1 MGAKGDRNAP
11 MAASGMSIVPQPT
24 IAAGERWY
32 AVQTLARR
40 EAYAL
45 GNLSDQG
52 YRCFLPRFEKSVRHA
67 RRVTLARRALFP
79 GYLFVSLDLA
89 RARWR
94 SVNGTRG
101 VLRLV
106 MAHETPLPVPDGVVE
121 NLVKLV
127 DPRGLIRL
135 DHGLKPGDRV
145 EITRGPFAQSL
156 GEILSLDDQGRAR
169 VLIEMMNAKVAVR
182 LPREALGAV

>member
-1 MGAKGDRNAP
+1 MGALARAHGRAR
-11 MAASGMSIVPQPT
+11 MSAAPQPVLV
-24 IAAGERWY
+24 AGARWY
-32 AVQTLARR
+32 AAQTLARR

-45 GNLSDQG
+45 GNLRDQG
-52 YRCFLPRFEKSVRHA
+52 YRCFLPLFEKTVRHA
-67 RRVTLARRALFP
+67 RRATLARRALFP
-79 GYLFVSLDLA
+79 GYLFVSLDLT
-89 RARWR
+89 RERWR

-106 MAHETPLPVPDGVVE
+106 MAQETPLPTPDGVVE

-127 DPRGLIRL
+127 DARGLIRL

-145 EITRGPFAQSL
+145 EITRGPFAQRL

-169 VLIEMMNAKVAVR
+169 VLIDMMNTTVAVR